1 MESEDH
7 FDDDFLM
14 RVLRDPAEL
23 KRSNRE
29 DHLHS
34 CEVCKGRLRTYQSIQ
49 SFLRGEADFEVP
61 TGWLARMIPLIKTRG
76 LLKKPEADER
86 YAWLAFDSL
95 LAVPQGIRSASVQR
109 YLLWESQEFRVD
121 MMVQS
126 ADPRD
131 VQLVGQLKRRA
142 LTAEPGEGVVEA
154 KVGNNTYITKL
165 NTIGE
170 FIVSV
175 GRMTQDDPI
184 EVRFRLKDRPTL
196 TLLIPF

>member
-1 MESEDH
+1 
-7 FDDDFLM
+7 
-14 RVLRDPAEL
+14 
-23 KRSNRE
+23 
-29 DHLHS
+29 
-34 CEVCKGRLRTYQSIQ
+34 
-49 SFLRGEADFEVP
+49 
-61 TGWLARMIPLIKTRG
+61 
-76 LLKKPEADER
+76 
-86 YAWLAFDSL
+86 
-95 LAVPQGIRSASVQR
+95 
-109 YLLWESQEFRVD
+109 